1 MGNEITITCNGLS
14 LSLENGSTIG
24 TLLSVKKID
33 PSSVVVELNK
43 DILQKEKIV
52 STVLKN
58 NDSVEILHF
67 VGGG

>member
-1 MGNEITITCNGLS
+1 MENKITIICNGVS
-14 LSLENGSTIG
+14 HSYENGTTIG
-24 TLLSVKKID
+24 TLLFTKKID
-33 PSSVVVELNK
+33 PASVVVELNR
-43 DILQKEKIV
+43 DIIQKEKIV